1 MSRAFN
7 FSAGPATLPFE
18 VLEEAQRD
26 FVDYQGTGMSLFE
39 SSHRGKAYSE
49 VHAEAQA
56 NLRELLGLSDDYAVL
71 FLQGGASTQFAMIP
85 MNLLGSGQTAYYANT
100 GAWSGKAIKEAKLL
114 GDVKVVGETAG
125 AATPY
130 MPSMEQLAVP
140 ADAAYLHITSN
151 ETIEGSQFKQF
162 PACAAPLVCDMS
174 SDILSRPFDPNA
186 FGLIYAGLQKNLGP
200 AGGALVVIRKDLAE
214 RAPAGL
220 STMFKYSTH
229 ISKDSLFNTPPCFAI
244 YMLCLVTRWL
254 KQHGMDA
261 IYANNVAKA
270 GQLYSAIDTSD
281 FYRGVADDNF
291 RSDMNVTFRI
301 VDHALEAAFVTEA
314 AALGLS
320 GLKGHRDV
328 GGLRASI
335 YNAFPNEGIK
345 ALIDFMGEFE
355 RTHG

>member
-7 FSAGPATLPFE
+7 FSAGPATLPLE

-100 GAWSGKAIKEAKLL
+100 GAWAGKAIKEAKLL

-261 IYANNVAKA
+261 IYANNAAKA
-270 GQLYSAIDTSD
+270 GQLYSAIDASD
-281 FYRGVADDNF
+281 FYRGVADVNF

-301 VDHALEAAFVTEA
+301 VDHALEAGFVTEA

>member
-7 FSAGPATLPFE
+7 FSAGPATLPLE

-26 FVDYQGTGMSLFE
+26 FVDYQGTGMSLLE

-49 VHAEAQA
+49 VHTEAQA
-56 NLRELLGLSDDYAVL
+56 NLRELLSLSDDYAVL
-71 FLQGGASTQFAMIP
+71 FLQGGASTQFPMIP

-114 GDVKVVGETAG
+114 GDVNIVADSRGG
-125 AATPY
+125 AAPTI
-130 MPSMEQLAVP
+130 PSMEQLVVP

-151 ETIEGSQFKQF
+151 ETIEGAQFKEF
-162 PACAAPLVCDMS
+162 PVSAAPLVCDMS
-174 SDILSRPFDPNA
+174 SDILSRKFDPNA

-200 AGGALVVIRKDLAE
+200 AGCALVIMRKELAE

-220 STMFKYSTH
+220 STMLKYSTH
-229 ISKDSLFNTPPCFAI
+229 ISKDSLYNTPPCFSI

-254 KQHGMDA
+254 KKNGLDS

-270 GQLYSAIDTSD
+270 GKLYAAIDNSD
-281 FYRGVADDNF
+281 FYRGVADVNY
-291 RSDMNVTFRI
+291 RSDMNVTF
-301 VDHALEAAFVTEA
+301 ALTNKELESAFVTEA
-314 AALGLS
+314 AALGMS

-335 YNAFPNEGIK
+335 YNAFPNEGID
-345 ALIDFMGEFE
+345 ALVGFMADFE

>member
-7 FSAGPATLPFE
+7 FSAGPATLPLE
-18 VLEEAQRD
+18 VLEEAQRE

-49 VHAEAQA
+49 IHTEAQA

-85 MNLLGSGQTAYYANT
+85 MNLLGQGQTAYYANT
-100 GAWSGKAIKEAKLL
+100 GAWAGKAIKEARLQ
-114 GDVKVVGETAG
+114 GDIKVVADTSG
-125 AATPY
+125 AAAPT
-130 MPSMEQLAVP
+130 MPSMAELSVP

-151 ETIEGSQFKQF
+151 ETIEGSQFKEF
-162 PACAAPLVCDMS
+162 PSSSAPLVCDMS
-174 SDILSRPFDPNA
+174 SDILSRPFDASA

-214 RAPAGL
+214 RAPANL
-220 STMFKYSTH
+220 ATMLKYSTH
-229 ISKDSLFNTPPCFAI
+229 ISKDSLYNTPPCFAI

-254 KQHGMDA
+254 KQNGMES

-270 GQLYSAIDTSD
+270 GKLYSAIDQSD
-281 FYRGVADDNF
+281 FYRGVADVNF

-301 VDHALEAAFVTEA
+301 VNTDLEATFVEA
-314 AALGLS
+314 ATARGLS

-335 YNAFPNEGIK
+335 YNAFPNAGID